1 MNQER
6 ILHAADDQFEGINQE
21 TFYGFGKISTRK
33 KPNGGNT
40 EYQYKIDKEGKLYAS
55 GKEFTSIIKPKIP
68 GEWIDVTY
76 NRKDIY
82 LYLECIFSVSK
93 RYAGSGR
100 PEAYSI
106 SSASLI
112 TTDQKLPN
120 KFSGTYSKIRDASGL
135 FGVGGGYYYEITL
148 GRKFLAILPFHIP
161 PVQFSLSTNIN
172 LTSKNINGIIT
183 PSL

>member
-40 EYQYKIDKEGKLYAS
+40 EYQYKIDKEGKLYTS
-55 GKEFTSIIKPKIP
+55 SKEFTSIIKPKVP
-68 GEWIDVTY
+68 GEWIDVIY
-76 NRKDIY
+76 NGKDVY

-93 RYAGSGR
+93 RYAASGR

-112 TTDQKLPN
+112 TTDKKLPN
-120 KFSGTYSKIRDASGL
+120 KFSGTYSKIKDG
-135 FGVGGGYYYEITL
+135 FGAYYYEITL
-148 GRKFLAILPFHIP
+148 GRKFLAILPFHIS
-161 PVQFSLSTNIN
+161 PVQFLLSTNIN

-183 PSL
+183 PTL